1 MKNLETLKECLRM
14 EIKKKELQE
23 LQRQQQAQVMQEQRK
38 KIEQKKRF
46 DNFVNKM

>member
-14 EIKKKELQE
+14 EMKKKQLQE
-23 LQRQQQAQVMQEQRK
+23 LQRQRDQAIQEQRK